1 MKNLINIFI
10 LALVLLTALK
20 SYEYLAER
28 HGAREDL
35 RETAGRVQDDDDF
48 DDSHRPTAM
57 AGLRVTERI
66 QARSGIRVQQ
76 LAAAH
81 YQQEIKT
88 SGRVLD
94 LQPLLDLR
102 ARMHE
107 IEAQQ
112 RVARIALDTA
122 QKDFERL
129 QALYREAANISGRE
143 LQQAR
148 LERETRAAEV
158 QAAAA
163 QMEDL
168 RQQYVQAWGVELTD
182 LFLGDADLYRDLSGR
197 QAVLILVTASD
208 QQLASVPAMAYLSPR
223 ADRAQAV
230 QAHYL
235 APAASADPQI
245 QGATYYYHAPAAGL
259 RTGMNLDVWLQ
270 VETEARAGVFV
281 PPAAIVW
288 YGDRPWVYLVT
299 DEENFVRTG
308 LEDYVVTR
316 HGWFVRSGLE
326 PGAQLVTGGAQMLL
340 SEEFRWSIP
349 DEDDNP

>member
-1 MKNLINIFI
+1 MKNVIKIFV

-28 HGAREDL
+28 HGAQEIPGERPGS
-35 RETAGRVQDDDDF
+35 AQDDDD
-48 DDSHRPTAM
+48 DGDHRPATA
-57 AGLRVTERI
+57 AGLKVTEKI
-66 QARSGIRVQQ
+66 QARSGIQVQE
-76 LAAAH
+76 LTAAY
-81 YQQEIKT
+81 YQNEIKT

-94 LQPLLDLR
+94 MQPLLDLR

-107 IEAQQ
+107 IEAEQ

-129 QALYREAANISGRE
+129 QALHREAANISARE

-158 QAAAA
+158 QAASA

-168 RQQYVQAWGVELTD
+168 RQRYTQAWGVELTD
-182 LFLGDADLYRDLSGR
+182 LFLGDSDLYRDLSVR
-197 QAVLILVTASD
+197 QAVLLLVTAGD
-208 QQLASVPAMAYLSPR
+208 RLPASVPAMAYFSPR
-223 ADRAQAV
+223 GERAEAAQM
-230 QAHYL
+230 HYL

-245 QGATYYYHAPAAGL
+245 QGATYYYYAPAAGL
-259 RTGMNLDVWLQ
+259 RTGMNVDVWLP
-270 VETEARAGVFV
+270 VETEARAGVFI

-288 YGDRPWVYLVT
+288 YGDRPWVYLAADRET
-299 DEENFVRTG
+299 FVRTG
-308 LEDYVVTR
+308 LEDYVITR
-316 HGWFVRSGLE
+316 HGWFVSSGLE
-326 PGAQLVTGGAQMLL
+326 PGARLVISGAQMLL